1 MGATVE
7 DVLLMKSE
15 VGDAVKVKA
24 AGGVRTLADALA
36 MIEAGA
42 ERIGTSAGV
51 KIIEELKELRGKD

>member
-1 MGATVE
+1 ME
-7 DVLLMKSE
+7 DVRLMKSM

-24 AGGVRTLADALA
+24 AGGIRTPEDALA

-51 KIIEELKELRGKD
+51 SIIEELKRRQ